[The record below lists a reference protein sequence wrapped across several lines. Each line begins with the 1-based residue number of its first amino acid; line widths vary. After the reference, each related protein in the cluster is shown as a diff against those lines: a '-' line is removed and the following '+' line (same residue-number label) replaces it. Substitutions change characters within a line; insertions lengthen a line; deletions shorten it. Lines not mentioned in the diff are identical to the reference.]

1 MMFLPNTSYF
11 TPIFGVEKSDFCF
24 FSPRASYR
32 PLVLFPDWLSVGN
45 SLIGGI
51 FFKNSR
57 LDLGKALEAG
67 LSSLSTD
74 STESWETCF

>member
-1 MMFLPNTSYF
+1 M
-11 TPIFGVEKSDFCF
+11 E
-24 FSPRASYR
+24 
-32 PLVLFPDWLSVGN
+32 GN

-67 LSSLSTD
+67 LSTKSTD
-74 STESWETCF
+74 STESWETCFGPKGKGSEGNIAGVPGMGSFKSPKDNIDFHEIISS